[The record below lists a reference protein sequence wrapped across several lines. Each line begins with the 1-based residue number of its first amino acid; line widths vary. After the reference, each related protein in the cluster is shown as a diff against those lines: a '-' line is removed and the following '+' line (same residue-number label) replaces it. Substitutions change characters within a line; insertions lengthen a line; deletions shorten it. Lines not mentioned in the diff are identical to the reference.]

1 MSRSVGPGR
10 PPKGSRFRKGESGN
24 PKGRPRKPKRR
35 ASVFEI
41 LFDRRIPLMQQNG
54 QQRDLTV
61 EEALQLRTYQDAVA
75 GKRSAIRDVL
85 KWIME
90 REKWFAKR
98 APRQPIVQLIEH
110 DPDNANEALLLL
122 GIAERDTRYDYPH
135 TDNDRLLLQPWATQ
149 KALSRPGRRRLT
161 KDQISEIKRC
171 TRDPETLRWPASV
184 GEEDRE

>member
-1 MSRSVGPGR
+1 MSRDVGPGR

-24 PKGRPRKPKRR
+24 PKGCPRKPKQR
-35 ASVFEI
+35 APLFEI

-61 EEALQLRTYQDAVA
+61 EEALQLRTYRDAVA

-98 APRQPIVQLIEH
+98 APIKPIVQVIEH

-122 GIAERDTRYDYPH
+122 GIAERDTRYD
-135 TDNDRLLLQPWATQ
+135 
-149 KALSRPGRRRLT
+149 
-161 KDQISEIKRC
+161 
-171 TRDPETLRWPASV
+171 
-184 GEEDRE
+184 